1 MKMDGT
7 QGNNKRS
14 DIGSSVLKGLLLGAF
29 ALIYLL
35 LLFGNQKLVTEFM
48 IPNSIL
54 LLVVVVIW
62 TLIVRYIRFPIIP
75 DMSNKTENV
84 CLCTLTVLVLVV
96 QSIITYSIIF
106 RTGWDVT
113 AVWYG
118 SHWVAIG
125 DTAGI
130 QNMSEY
136 FSIYPNNLLLVY
148 LFSRVLKLNL
158 LLGSPISNGGLLLAL
173 VQCGVMNF
181 SGIVLFKCVKRFV
194 GQRASWYVY
203 FIYVVL
209 IDLSGWMVLPYS
221 DGVGVIFPV
230 TFLYLYLR
238 WKECLNNNKKNL
250 YIYFMLAIGVV
261 AYRIKPYTTIV
272 LISVFI
278 IETFNLLKRIKQGLM
293 IAWKSYVI
301 ETLVAMAGF
310 LCASVL
316 TSQLIYSM
324 GFTIDDGREMGV
336 SHYLMMGLNDNS
348 WGGFSEEDFKFSD
361 AIYGK
366 ELKRQSELKMAK
378 SRLSE
383 MGVTGY
389 VNLVIHK
396 FAKDYLDGTFG
407 WGRSDTFYMEIYPSR
422 GTISNILR
430 SWYYGYGNLFSYHAL
445 IRQLL
450 WVGVLIFVPFSSIT
464 KKEFN
469 TIEKVLI
476 FSVLG
481 FILYLQ
487 LFEAQARY
495 VFVFVPL
502 FQILAAIGEKNMN
515 KRIRRKN

>member
-1 MKMDGT
+1 MDGT
-7 QGNNKRS
+7 KGKNKRS

-29 ALIYLL
+29 VLIYLL
-35 LLFGNQKLVTEFM
+35 LLFGDHKLAAEFM

-54 LLVVVVIW
+54 LFVVVAIW

-84 CLCTLTVLVLVV
+84 CLCTLTVLVLAV

-181 SGIVLFKCVKRFV
+181 SGIVLFKCAKRFV

-250 YIYFMLAIGVV
+250 YIYFML
-261 AYRIKPYTTIV
+261 PE
-272 LISVFI
+272 LIQQ
-278 IETFNLLKRIKQGLM
+278 L
-293 IAWKSYVI
+293 
-301 ETLVAMAGF
+301 
-310 LCASVL
+310 L
-316 TSQLIYSM
+316 TS
-324 GFTIDDGREMGV
+324 
-336 SHYLMMGLNDNS
+336 
-348 WGGFSEEDFKFSD
+348 
-361 AIYGK
+361 
-366 ELKRQSELKMAK
+366 
-378 SRLSE
+378 
-383 MGVTGY
+383 
-389 VNLVIHK
+389 
-396 FAKDYLDGTFG
+396 
-407 WGRSDTFYMEIYPSR
+407 
-422 GTISNILR
+422 
-430 SWYYGYGNLFSYHAL
+430 
-445 IRQLL
+445 
-450 WVGVLIFVPFSSIT
+450 
-464 KKEFN
+464 
-469 TIEKVLI
+469 
-476 FSVLG
+476 
-481 FILYLQ
+481 
-487 LFEAQARY
+487 
-495 VFVFVPL
+495 
-502 FQILAAIGEKNMN
+502 
-515 KRIRRKN
+515 